1 MPEGDTIFRAASTLH
16 RILAGHRVVTCDS
29 PIEAVAHAAFAGH
42 VVTKVEA
49 RGKNL
54 LIVFDD
60 GRVLHTHLRM
70 NGSWHVYRVG
80 ERWFKK
86 TEAARVVLTTA
97 DMVAVCF
104 SAPVVRVIAANA
116 IERDRQVGEL
126 GPDLL
131 APAFD
136 LARARANLRS
146 EPAREIGD
154 ALMQQ
159 RHVAGIG
166 NVYKSETLFLCHVDP
181 FARVGA
187 LDDATLDR
195 LLLEA
200 RKLLQRN
207 VRNAG
212 PRTTRTALAGP
223 RSWVYLRSR
232 HACLVCQ
239 TRVEMRHQGDPP
251 RSTYFCRQCQAV
263 TVPPKPS

>member
-1 MPEGDTIFRAASTLH
+1 VPEGDTIFRAASTLH
-16 RILAGHRVVTCDS
+16 RVLAGHRVVTCES
-29 PIEAVAHAAFAGH
+29 PLAAVTQAAFAGH

-60 GRVLHTHLRM
+60 GRVLHTHMRM
-70 NGSWHVYRVG
+70 DGSWHVYRIG

-104 SAPVVRVIAANA
+104 SAPVVRVLAASTV
-116 IERDRQVGEL
+116 ERDRHVGEL

-131 APAFD
+131 GPTFD
-136 LARARANLRS
+136 LDRARANIRA
-146 EPAREIGD
+146 EPGREIGD

-159 RHVAGIG
+159 RQVAGIG
-166 NVYKSETLFLCHVDP
+166 NVYKSETLFICRVDP
-181 FARVGA
+181 FVKVSA

-212 PRTTRTALAGP
+212 PRTTRAALAGP
-223 RSWVYLRSR
+223 RCWVYLRAR
-232 HACLVCQ
+232 EACLVC
-239 TRVEMRHQGDPP
+239 RGPVEMRRQGAPA
-251 RSTYFCRQCQAV
+251 RSTYFCARCQGV
-263 TVPPKPS
+263 T